1 MFQSKSFTWPLFMN
15 LFRMVFI
22 TKTVKLTHFQKNW
35 KNTLL
40 VNSKKGKSGKVVF
53 KKKPSKS
60 DINKL
65 TLFYQFMA
73 ACKKLEQPN
82 LTILRT
88 RLIFW
93 NLAISIYSNIVV
105 SDHSKKTCKNHN
117 FCPILTIWY
126 SIPTKSTMASSNKPS
141 KLTFSHFLTFSFF
154 W

>member
-35 KNTLL
+35 KNTFL
-40 VNSKKGKSGKVVF
+40 VNSKKGKSGKMVF

-105 SDHSKKTCKNHN
+105 SDHRKKLVKTIIFVQFWQFDTLYLLNRLWQAQINHQN
-117 FCPILTIWY
+117 WL
-126 SIPTKSTMASSNKPS
+126 
-141 KLTFSHFLTFSFF
+141 FLTF
-154 W
+154 